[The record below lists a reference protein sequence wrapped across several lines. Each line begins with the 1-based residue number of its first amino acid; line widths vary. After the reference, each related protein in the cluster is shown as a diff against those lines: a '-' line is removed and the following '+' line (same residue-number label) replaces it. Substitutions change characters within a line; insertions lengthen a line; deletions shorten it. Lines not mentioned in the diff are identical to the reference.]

1 MELQIFWRFNL
12 AEVVNEW
19 NQSTTTTTPTI
30 PFHHP
35 LCFNLALYLTYQDE
49 ADVFQFKYIYYD
61 ALVAA
66 RGVVFRF

>member
-19 NQSTTTTTPTI
+19 NQQHRNI

-61 ALVAA
+61 AIVAA
-66 RGVVFRF
+66 HGVVFRFQI